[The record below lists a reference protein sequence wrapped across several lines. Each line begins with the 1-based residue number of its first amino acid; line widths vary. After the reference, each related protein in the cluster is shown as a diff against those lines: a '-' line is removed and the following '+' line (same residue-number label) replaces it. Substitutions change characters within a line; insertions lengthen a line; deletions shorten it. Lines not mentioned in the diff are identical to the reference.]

1 MKFKLQVFVPLLIC
15 LGCSS
20 SQVEGSEDTKS
31 LIWTNEMAL
40 EHISNREDSTKWDY
54 DMFNSD
60 LANVANYDFPFV
72 SGVFPTPEYDLLGEN
87 SFKGVGNYGLSGG
100 EGLEIKVEDKTIL
113 FNSFFVGKNS
123 FNKDYL
129 DANQSNEI
137 FFHIV
142 VLTDF
147 VDTVNYSHLLSEIVS
162 RNHPDYI
169 GQGFYKTQDNRID
182 YSAFITANRNAYA
195 IVNMRLFDLTH
206 GKTILIAPQKDRSF
220 RTKQIKSPNL
230 SSEEI
235 DDYTRS
241 LLKKEEIIRF
251 FSFGGSI

>member
-1 MKFKLQVFVPLLIC
+1 MKIHLLLLIVIILQSC
-15 LGCSS
+15 NQENKNPDSKL
-20 SQVEGSEDTKS
+20 VV
-31 LIWTNEMAL
+31 WTNEIAL
-40 EHISNREDSTKWDY
+40 EHISNREDSTKWDF
-54 DMFNSD
+54 DMFHND
-60 LANVANYDFPFV
+60 LANKTDFDFPFV
-72 SGVFPTPEYDLLGEN
+72 SGVFPTPKYDLLGEN

-100 EGLEIKVEDKTIL
+100 EGLEIKVEDKIIL
-113 FNSFFVGKNS
+113 FNSFFVGENS

-129 DANQSNEI
+129 DVNQSNEI

-147 VDTVNYSHLLSEIVS
+147 VDTVNYTHLLSEIIS

-169 GQGFYKTQDNRID
+169 GQGFYKTKDNRID
-182 YSAFITANRNAYA
+182 YSAFITANRNVYA

-235 DDYTRS
+235 EDYTRT
-241 LLKKEEIIRF
+241 LLKKEEVVRF
-251 FSFGGSI
+251 FSFGGNI